1 MTITRSMPLY
11 VAVLTL
17 ALAGCSSRGSGT
29 TTPSNSGASS
39 SVAIGGTL
47 SGLASGESVVLE
59 MNGGDPQTV
68 SAGGK
73 FTFPAIALNASYSV
87 TVATAP
93 AGQTCTV
100 TGGTG
105 TATSAN
111 IAAIAV
117 TCLDQTYTLGGS
129 VSGLTTSGLVLAN
142 GTDRLTVAANASSF
156 TMHTSVAY
164 TSPYVLKV
172 QTQPASATCMV
183 VNGSNTMGA
192 KPVTNIAVTCAL
204 VTFTVGGTISGLG
217 NTRGLVLANGSDR
230 FTVPPNATSFTM
242 PTGVAVGSTYNIT
255 IHTHPPLESCSVTNG
270 AGPMAAAAI
279 TNVAVV
285 CTPGMQESVLY
296 SFNTTGDG
304 TYPYYTH
311 LLLASDGNFY
321 GTGGNG
327 GANGLGA
334 VFKITPAGV
343 ETVLWSFGVG
353 TDGTK
358 PFGGLVQGTDGALYG
373 MTFRGGTNDN
383 GAVFKITLAGVET
396 VLWSFGSG
404 TDGTYPYGS
413 LIQSTDGNYYG
424 MTEGGGANNDGI
436 VFKLTPAGAETIL
449 WSFGSGTD
457 GNTPY
462 GSLLQASDGNFYGMT
477 EGGGTN
483 TDGTVFKITPA
494 GAETVLW
501 SFGSG
506 TDGQEPYGS
515 LIQASD
521 GNFYGLTNEGGANSY
536 GAVFK
541 ITLAGVETVLWSFGS
556 GTDGTYPY
564 GSLVQGSD
572 GNFYGMTCA
581 GGANNY
587 GAIFQITP
595 SGTETLLWSL
605 GAGTDGSYP
614 YGDFTLGPD
623 GTLYGVTYDGGA
635 YNQGAV
641 IEFN

>member
-1 MTITRSMPLY
+1 MTITRSVSLY

-17 ALAGCSSRGSGT
+17 ALAGCEGRDKATGGNAGAPSGVT
-29 TTPSNSGASS
+29 
-39 SVAIGGTL
+39 IGGTL
-47 SGLASGESVVLE
+47 SGLASGEAVVLE

-68 SAGGK
+68 SAGGH
-73 FTFPAIALNASYSV
+73 FAFAAIALNSSYSV
-87 TVATAP
+87 TIASAP

-100 TGGTG
+100 TGGKG
-105 TATSAN
+105 TAT
-111 IAAIAV
+111 AAIVADVTV
-117 TCLDQTYTLGGS
+117 TCTDQTYTVGGG
-129 VSGLTTSGLVLAN
+129 VRGLTTSGLVLAN
-142 GTDRLTVAANASSF
+142 GTDRLTVAANATSF
-156 TMHTSVAY
+156 KMPTAVAY
-164 TSPYVLKV
+164 TSRYALTV
-172 QTQPASATCMV
+172 QTQPAFATCTV
-183 VNGSNTMGA
+183 ANGSGTMGA
-192 KPVTNIAVTCAL
+192 KPVTNIAVTCAP

-230 FTVPPNATSFTM
+230 LTVLPNATTFTM
-242 PTGVAVGSTYNIT
+242 PAGVAIGANYNIT

-321 GTGGNG
+321 GTGGDG
-327 GANGLGA
+327 GANSLGA
-334 VFKITPAGV
+334 VFKITPAGA

-358 PFGGLVQGTDGALYG
+358 PYGGLVQGTDGALYG
-373 MTFRGGTNDN
+373 TTYKGGTNDD

-404 TDGTYPYGS
+404 TDGTYPYSS

-424 MTEGGGANNDGI
+424 MTEGGGVNSGGI
-436 VFKLTPAGAETIL
+436 VFKLTPAGTETIL

-483 TDGTVFKITPA
+483 TDGTVFKITAA

-521 GNFYGLTNEGGANSY
+521 GDFYGLTNEGGVNSL

-541 ITLAGVETVLWSFGS
+541 ITPAGAETLLWSFGS
-556 GTDGTYPY
+556 GTDGTYPS

-572 GNFYGMTCA
+572 GNFYGMTCD
-581 GGANNY
+581 GGANND

-595 SGTETLLWSL
+595 TGTETLLWSL

-614 YGDFTLGPD
+614 YGDLTLGPD
-623 GTLYGVTYDGGA
+623 GTIYGVTYDGGA
-635 YNQGAV
+635 YNHGAV
-641 IEFN
+641 IEYN